1 MMKDERRQRL
11 LDQYE
16 DAALQLLMDEY
27 AEAEGE
33 RLLKE
38 FEEAERRGEVED
50 IPEELDQKCRQ
61 IIHRSFAAK
70 RRKDKVTSI
79 GKMLGKVAVIV
90 FLLTGFSTTVVLSV
104 EAFRIPILNY
114 LIKHEV
120 RFSTLLFIGDN
131 EEPKEDPWESI
142 DVEDCVPKEFWLE
155 YKRNNPNG
163 GFSYVFMNE
172 ESDCITIEITPS
184 TGMINYDTENTQ
196 QKPTKVNGHEAVL
209 VLGDGYRI
217 IWMNAEESYVVDVTA
232 EGLLEDEF
240 WKIVYRLAEINGG

>member
-104 EAFRIPILNY
+104 EAFRVPVLNY
-114 LIKHEV
+114 LIKNNI
-120 RFSTLLFIGDN
+120 RFTSLLFSDK
-131 EEPKEDPWESI
+131 EEEVEENPYDEVAI
-142 DVEDCVPKEFWLE
+142 DDFIPSEYRLIKKNVEQKGISSFVYENTDSKIISLQ
-155 YKRNNPNG
+155 
-163 GFSYVFMNE
+163 
-172 ESDCITIEITPS
+172 ITPS
-184 TGMINYDTENTQ
+184 DGMLNYDTENANTVPM
-196 QKPTKVNGHEAVL
+196 KINGHEAIYIEKE
-209 VLGDGYRI
+209 GNRI
-217 IWMNAEESYVVDVTA
+217 IWFDAERSLIFDLYSN
-232 EGLLEDEF
+232 GLNKSEF
-240 WKIVYRLAEINGG
+240 WEIAYGLAEVI

>member
-16 DAALQLLMDEY
+16 DAVLQLLMDEY

-33 RLLKE
+33 ALLKE

-70 RRKDKVTSI
+70 RRKDRAAGI

-90 FLLTGFSTTVVLSV
+90 LLLTGFSTTIVLTV

-114 LIKHEV
+114 LIKHDI
-120 RFSTLLFIGDN
+120 RFSTLLFLDDN
-131 EEPKEDPWESI
+131 QDPKEDPLESI
-142 DVEDCVPKEFWLE
+142 DVEDCVSADYILQSKTKNPDGSVIYFFENYEKSISILIKPSVGMLNYDAESATQTPIKVNEWEAILITGEGYRVIWLNAE
-155 YKRNNPNG
+155 HNLVFDVTTNG
-163 GFSYVFMNE
+163 VE
-172 ESDCITIEITPS
+172 ES
-184 TGMINYDTENTQ
+184 
-196 QKPTKVNGHEAVL
+196 
-209 VLGDGYRI
+209 
-217 IWMNAEESYVVDVTA
+217 
-232 EGLLEDEF
+232 EF
-240 WKIVYRLAEINGG
+240 WKIVYRLAE

>member
-70 RRKDKVTSI
+70 KRKDRATRI
-79 GKMLGKVAVIV
+79 GKILGKVAVV
-90 FLLTGFSTTVVLSV
+90 VLLLTGFSTTLVLSV

-120 RFSTLLFIGDN
+120 RFSSLLFLD
-131 EEPKEDPWESI
+131 EEEELQENPLESI
-142 DVEDCVPKEFWLE
+142 DVEDCVPDEYVLVDKVINGDGGAFYLFKNENKE
-155 YKRNNPNG
+155 YI
-163 GFSYVFMNE
+163 SVQ
-172 ESDCITIEITPS
+172 ITPS
-184 TGMINYDTENTQ
+184 LGMINYDAEDAQ
-196 QKPTKVNGHEAVL
+196 QIPVEVNDNQAILIVGDVL
-209 VLGDGYRI
+209 RI
-217 IWMNAEESYVVDVTA
+217 IWFDPENNLVFDITA
-232 EGLLEDEF
+232 NGLSENDF
-240 WKIVYRLAEINGG
+240 WKMVYRIA

>member
-70 RRKDKVTSI
+70 RRKDRATRI
-79 GKMLGKVAVIV
+79 GKMLGKVAVV
-90 FLLTGFSTTVVLSV
+90 VLLLTGFSTTLVLSV

-120 RFSTLLFIGDN
+120 RFSSLLFIGEE
-131 EEPKEDPWESI
+131 EEPKEDPLENI
-142 DVEDCVPKEFWLE
+142 EVKDCVPDE
-155 YKRNNPNG
+155 YGLVDKVTDVDG
-163 GFSYVFMNE
+163 GAFYLFKNE
-172 ESDCITIEITPS
+172 KNEYISVQITPS
-184 TGMINYDTENTQ
+184 FGMLNYDAEDAQQIPVEINDNQAIFIIGDNLRIMWFDPEKNLVFDVSANGLSEN
-196 QKPTKVNGHEAVL
+196 
-209 VLGDGYRI
+209 D
-217 IWMNAEESYVVDVTA
+217 
-232 EGLLEDEF
+232 F
-240 WKIVYRLAEINGG
+240 WKIVYRLA

>member
-70 RRKDKVTSI
+70 KRKDRAANF
-79 GKMLGKVAVIV
+79 GKMLGKVAVV
-90 FLLTGFSTTVVLSV
+90 VLLLTGFSTTLVLSV

-114 LIKHEV
+114 LIKHDI
-120 RFSTLLFIGDN
+120 RFSTLLFFDDN
-131 EEPKEDPWESI
+131 QDPKEDPLESI
-142 DVEDCVPKEFWLE
+142 DVEDCVPADYVLQSKT
-155 YKRNNPNG
+155 RNPDGSLIYLFENAEG
-163 GFSYVFMNE
+163 DISVQ
-172 ESDCITIEITPS
+172 ITPCI
-184 TGMINYDTENTQ
+184 GMLNYDAEKAKQ
-196 QKPTKVNGHEAVL
+196 IPTKVNDCEAIL
-209 VLGDGYRI
+209 IDGEGYRI
-217 IWMNAEESYVVDVTA
+217 IWLNAEQKLVFDVTTNGVN
-232 EGLLEDEF
+232 ESEF
-240 WKIVYRLAEINGG
+240 WKVVYRLAE

>member
-33 RLLKE
+33 ALLKD

-70 RRKDKVTSI
+70 KRKDRAVSI
-79 GKMLGKVAVIV
+79 GKMLGKVAVV
-90 FLLTGFSTTVVLSV
+90 VLLLTGFSTTLVLSV

-114 LIKHEV
+114 LIKHDI
-120 RFSTLLFIGDN
+120 RFSTLLFLDDSKDS
-131 EEPKEDPWESI
+131 KEDPLESI
-142 DVEDCVPKEFWLE
+142 DVEDCIPGDYVLQSK
-155 YKRNNPNG
+155 KRDSDGTVIYFFKNA
-163 GFSYVFMNE
+163 
-172 ESDCITIEITPS
+172 ESDISILITPS
-184 TGMINYDTENTQ
+184 VGMVNYDAESAMQT
-196 QKPTKVNGHEAVL
+196 PTKVNEWEAFL
-209 VLGDGYRI
+209 VDGEGYRV
-217 IWMNAEESYVVDVTA
+217 IWLNAEYNLVFDVTTNGVS
-232 EGLLEDEF
+232 ESEF
-240 WKIVYRLAEINGG
+240 WKIVYRLAE

>member
-70 RRKDKVTSI
+70 KRKDSATRI
-79 GKMLGKVAVIV
+79 GKILGKVAVV
-90 FLLTGFSTTVVLSV
+90 VLLLTGFSTTLVLSV

-120 RFSTLLFIGDN
+120 RFSSLLFLD
-131 EEPKEDPWESI
+131 EEEELQENPLESI
-142 DVEDCVPKEFWLE
+142 DVEDCVPDEYVLVDKVINGDGGAFYLFKNENKE
-155 YKRNNPNG
+155 YI
-163 GFSYVFMNE
+163 SVQ
-172 ESDCITIEITPS
+172 ITPS
-184 TGMINYDTENTQ
+184 LGMINYDAEDAQ
-196 QKPTKVNGHEAVL
+196 QIPVEVNDNQAILIVGDVL
-209 VLGDGYRI
+209 RI
-217 IWMNAEESYVVDVTA
+217 IWFDPENNLVFDITA
-232 EGLLEDEF
+232 NGLSENDF
-240 WKIVYRLAEINGG
+240 WKMVYRIA

>member
-27 AEAEGE
+27 AEVEGE
-33 RLLKE
+33 ALLKE

-70 RRKDKVTSI
+70 RRKDRFASV
-79 GKMLGKVAVIV
+79 GKMLGKVAIVV

-120 RFSTLLFIGDN
+120 RFSSLLFIGEE
-131 EEPKEDPWESI
+131 EEPKEDPLESI
-142 DVEDCVPKEFWLE
+142 NVEDCVPGDYMLRSKIE
-155 YKRNNPNG
+155 NSDG
-163 GFSYVFMNE
+163 SISYFF
-172 ESDCITIEITPS
+172 ESDDKNLSILINPS
-184 TGMINYDTENTQ
+184 AGMLNYDAENAIQT
-196 QKPTKVNGHEAVL
+196 PVKVNEWEAIFIT
-209 VLGDGYRI
+209 GEGYRV
-217 IWMNAEESYVVDVTA
+217 IWLNAEYNLAFDVTMNGVS
-232 EGLLEDEF
+232 ETDF
-240 WKIVYRLAEINGG
+240 WKIVYRLAK

>member
-61 IIHRSFAAK
+61 IIHSSFAAK
-70 RRKDKVTSI
+70 RRKDRATRI
-79 GKMLGKVAVIV
+79 GKMLGKVAVV
-90 FLLTGFSTTVVLSV
+90 VLLLTGFSTTLVLSV

-114 LIKHEV
+114 LIKHDI
-120 RFSTLLFIGDN
+120 RFSTLLFLDDSKD
-131 EEPKEDPWESI
+131 PKEDPLESI
-142 DVEDCVPKEFWLE
+142 DVEDCVPKDFQLE
-155 YKRNNPNG
+155 HKKSNPNG
-163 GFSYVFMNE
+163 GFSYVFLNE
-172 ESDCITIEITPS
+172 ECDCITIEITPS
-184 TGMINYDTENTQ
+184 TGMINYDAENTQ

-209 VLGDGYRI
+209 VYGDGYRI
-217 IWMNAEESYVVDVTA
+217 IWMNADGNYVVDVTA

-240 WKIVYRLAEINGG
+240 WKIVYRLAK

>member
-38 FEEAERRGEVED
+38 FEEADRRGEVED

-61 IIHRSFAAK
+61 IIHRSFTAK
-70 RRKDKVTSI
+70 KRKDRAASI
-79 GKMLGKVAVIV
+79 GKMLGKVAVV
-90 FLLTGFSTTVVLSV
+90 VLLLTGFSTTLVLSV

-120 RFSTLLFIGDN
+120 RFSSLLFLD
-131 EEPKEDPWESI
+131 EEEELQENPLESI
-142 DVEDCVPKEFWLE
+142 DVEDCVPDEYVLVDKVINGDGGAFYLFKNENKE
-155 YKRNNPNG
+155 YI
-163 GFSYVFMNE
+163 SVQ
-172 ESDCITIEITPS
+172 ITPS
-184 TGMINYDTENTQ
+184 LGMINYDAEDAQ
-196 QKPTKVNGHEAVL
+196 QIPVEVNDNQAILIVGDVL
-209 VLGDGYRI
+209 RI
-217 IWMNAEESYVVDVTA
+217 IWFDPENNLVFDITA
-232 EGLLEDEF
+232 NGLSENDF
-240 WKIVYRLAEINGG
+240 WKMVYRIA

>member
-38 FEEAERRGEVED
+38 FEEAEKRGEVED

-70 RRKDKVTSI
+70 RRKDRATRI
-79 GKMLGKVAVIV
+79 GKMLGKVAVV
-90 FLLTGFSTTVVLSV
+90 VLLLTGFSTTLVLSV

-120 RFSTLLFIGDN
+120 RFSSLLFLD
-131 EEPKEDPWESI
+131 EEEELQENPLESI
-142 DVEDCVPKEFWLE
+142 DVEDCVPDEYVLVDKVINGDGGAFYLFKNENKE
-155 YKRNNPNG
+155 YI
-163 GFSYVFMNE
+163 SVQ
-172 ESDCITIEITPS
+172 ITPS
-184 TGMINYDTENTQ
+184 LGMINYDAEDAQ
-196 QKPTKVNGHEAVL
+196 QTPVEVNDNQAFLIVGDVL
-209 VLGDGYRI
+209 RI
-217 IWMNAEESYVVDVTA
+217 IWFDPENNLVFDITA
-232 EGLLEDEF
+232 NGLSENDF
-240 WKIVYRLAEINGG
+240 WKMVYRIA